1 MRVRRIVDLSRLVS
15 ADTQVYP
22 GDPETTLTPHATLS
36 DDGYN
41 LLHIAM
47 GSQTGTH
54 VDAPRHMRAAG
65 DPVDRLDPELFV
77 GRGVVVDVRG
87 LTARAPITA
96 DLLGGATCGPG
107 DLVLLH
113 TGWDAHYGTDEYF
126 AHPYL
131 AADACRELLG
141 RGVRTIGIDAPSLD
155 PTGAT
160 EFPAHWLIAD
170 VGGVICENL
179 CGLERIDFP
188 DPLISILPIRLCDGD
203 GAPVRA
209 VAMQVQS

>member
-1 MRVRRIVDLSRLVS
+1 VRVRRIVDLSRLIS

-22 GDPETTLTPHATLS
+22 GDPAPTLTPHATLGE
-36 DDGYN
+36 DGYN
-41 LLHIAM
+41 LLRIDM

-65 DPVDRLDPELFV
+65 EPVDRLAPELFV

-87 LTARAPITA
+87 LAAGAPITA
-96 DLLGGATCGPG
+96 DLLDGATCGPG
-107 DLVLLH
+107 DIVLLH

-155 PTGAT
+155 ATGAS

-170 VGGVICENL
+170 AGGVICENL

-188 DPLISILPIRLCDGD
+188 DPLVSILPIRLRDGD

-209 VAMQVQS
+209 VAMEVA